1 MTLATITNSLT
12 HCYITNTYYYYIR
25 TCTMTLATITNSLT
39 HCYITNTDSLL
50 LTRCDHK
57 EVSYYSVVLYDL

>member
-1 MTLATITNSLT
+1 
-12 HCYITNTYYYYIR
+12 
-25 TCTMTLATITNSLT
+25 MTLATITNSLT